1 MANRTT
7 SQTLGA
13 RAGLGLSVT
22 LGSVLIF
29 FLVTGLASYLNTRT
43 LNETSW
49 WVTHTQKVIA
59 ALDDVQS
66 MMRAAETGQRGF
78 ILTGDDAYLAQYSS
92 SKTNIADRLGDVAE
106 LINDNPQQKARLP
119 QLREAVDVRFRL
131 MEHVIGVRRNDGL
144 ESARAIVGTDRGKI
158 AMDSIR
164 DQINLMKDTE
174 QALLDV
180 RVKEAETAYQAAIGS
195 GLLACLAGITLL
207 GIIGY
212 LMRKAALARRREEW
226 LQNGQIGLSA
236 AIVGDLRLEQLGE
249 RVLKYLG
256 EYLGAQAGAFFA
268 QDGVR
273 FRRTATYGV
282 PAGSP
287 IPQSFE
293 SGDGLLGQAVKD
305 ARSFIVSDVPDG
317 YLAFGS
323 ALGQSKPRHL
333 LVAPL
338 AADGEVNG
346 VVEFGFLH
354 PVDATSIELCKK
366 VFELVGTAVRSADY
380 RTHLQN
386 LLEETQRQTEELQTQ
401 GEELRVSN
409 EELEEQSRAL
419 KESQA
424 RLEQQQSELEQIN
437 SQLEEQ
443 AQILEAQRDEAGR
456 AKTALQVQAKE
467 LEQASR
473 YKSDFLANM
482 SHELRTPLNSSLI
495 LAKLLADNSEG
506 NLTPEQVQYA
516 QTIRS
521 AGNDLLTLINDILDL
536 SKIEAGKMEI
546 RPEQL
551 PLSYLVDDLVRIF
564 RPVAEQKGLKFR
576 TEIIAGAPTKI
587 ETDRQRLEQVL
598 KNLLSNAMK
607 FTEKGEVV
615 LSISRA
621 ADGRIALAVS
631 DTGIGIAEQQKQA
644 VFEAFRQA
652 DGTTNRKY
660 GGTGLGLSISRE
672 LTRLLGGE
680 IRLESESGRGSTFTV
695 TIPEIYDAVLPPQGT
710 ALAPR
715 AFPPPTESAFA
726 SGSTAFASAAGLLRP
741 AAATA
746 PSTLRMRHIDDDRER
761 LSGDR
766 RVILIVEDDDA
777 FTKVLVDAAHEQSF
791 HCLVAATAE
800 EGMAMAVQYLPSA
813 VVLDVGLPDHSGLS
827 VLDRLKHDARTRH
840 IPVHVV
846 TAGDHEQTALSL
858 GAVGY
863 MSKPV
868 AREELVEALSRL
880 ETRLAKRLRRVLV
893 VEDDAVQLDSLRK
906 LLGSHDVET
915 VGAASAAECL
925 GHLKQETF
933 DCMVLDLSLPD
944 ASGYQL
950 LETLSREDTY
960 SFPPV
965 IVYTGRELSA
975 DEEQRLRRYSKSIII
990 KGAKSPER
998 LLDEV
1003 TLFLHQVVAELPAE
1017 QQRLLEKARSRDAAL
1032 EGRRILIVEDDVRNI
1047 FALTSILEPRG
1058 AIVKFARN
1066 GIEALAALERGL
1078 ATPGEAVDLVLMDVM
1093 MPEMDGITATQEI
1106 RKRPEWKKLPIIMLT
1121 AKAMKNDQENCLA
1134 AGANDYIAKPLD
1146 VEKLLSLVRVWI
1158 PR

>member
-1 MANRTT
+1 MPHRNNPNTI
-7 SQTLGA
+7 GV
-13 RAGLGLSVT
+13 RAGLGLS
-22 LGSVLIF
+22 LGLSSVLIF
-29 FLVTGLASYLNTRT
+29 FVVSGIVSFQKTHT
-43 LNETSW
+43 LNDNSRL
-49 WVTHTQKVIA
+49 VVHTQQVMS
-59 ALDDVQS
+59 ALDDILSSV
-66 MMRAAETGQRGF
+66 RAAESAQRGYL
-78 ILTGDDAYLAQYSS
+78 ITGNKIYLEPYGNLRININERLSELARLTS
-92 SKTNIADRLGDVAE
+92 
-106 LINDNPQQKARLP
+106 DNPLQLGRVP
-119 QLREAVDVRFRL
+119 DLREKVDRRFELMSRVIEVHDKQGYASAQKIIGSDLGKDYMEAIRL
-131 MEHVIGVRRNDGL
+131 HV
-144 ESARAIVGTDRGKI
+144 
-158 AMDSIR
+158 AM
-164 DQINLMKDTE
+164 MKEVE
-174 QALLDV
+174 QKLLDQ
-180 RVKEAETAYQAAIGS
+180 RILDAEAAYRTAIGS
-195 GLLACLAGITLL
+195 VLLTGAVGITLL
-207 GIIGY
+207 LVIGY

-226 LQNGQIGLSA
+226 LQSGQIGLSA
-236 AIVGDLRLEQLGE
+236 AIVGDLRIDQLGE
-249 RVLKYLG
+249 RVLKYLA
-256 EYLGAQAGAFFA
+256 EYLGAQAGAIFA
-268 QDGVR
+268 QDSGR

-282 PAGSP
+282 PAGST
-287 IPQSFE
+287 IPDGFE
-293 SGDGLLGQAVKD
+293 AGDGLLGQAAKD
-305 ARSFIVSDVPDG
+305 LRTFIVDDVPEG
-317 YLAFGS
+317 YLTIGS
-323 ALGQSKPRHL
+323 ALGRSKPRHL
-333 LVAPL
+333 LVAPMS
-338 AADGEVNG
+338 ADGEVNG
-346 VVEFGFLH
+346 VLELGFVEPIDPTTTALFDR
-354 PVDATSIELCKK
+354 VT
-366 VFELVGTAVRSADY
+366 ELVGVAIRSADY

-419 KESQA
+419 KESQS
-424 RLEQQQSELEQIN
+424 RLEQQQAELEATN

-443 AQILEAQRDEAGR
+443 TQLLEIQRDDAAR
-456 AKTALQVQAKE
+456 AKQSLQVQAKE

-521 AGNDLLTLINDILDL
+521 AGNDLLSLINDILNL

-546 RPEQL
+546 RPE
-551 PLSYLVDDLVRIF
+551 PVALSRLIDDLVRIF

-576 TEIIAGAPTKI
+576 TEIAPGTPSTI
-587 ETDRQRLEQVL
+587 ESDRQRLEQVL

-615 LSISRA
+615 LAIGRD
-621 ADGRIALAVS
+621 ADGKIELAVR
-631 DTGIGIAEQQKQA
+631 DTGIGIPEHQRQA
-644 VFEAFRQA
+644 IFEAFRQA
-652 DGTTNRKY
+652 DGTTNRRY

-672 LTRLLGGE
+672 LARLLGGE
-680 IRLESESGRGSTFTV
+680 IRVESEPGQGSVFTV
-695 TIPEIYDAVLPPQGT
+695 TIPEIYDAALTKPSKTSETRTISPTKETSFGPGSP
-710 ALAPR
+710 ASLAPPLR
-715 AFPPPTESAFA
+715 T
-726 SGSTAFASAAGLLRP
+726 AAGG
-741 AAATA
+741 
-746 PSTLRMRHIDDDRER
+746 PSVARVRRIEDDRDK
-761 LSGDR
+761 LTGNR
-766 RVILIVEDDDA
+766 RVILVVEDDEP
-777 FTKVLVDAAHEQSF
+777 FTKILIDLAHEQGF
-791 HCLVAATAE
+791 DCLVAMTAE
-800 EGMAMAVQYLPSA
+800 EGMAMAIQYLPSA

-863 MSKPV
+863 LNKPV
-868 AREELVEALSRL
+868 AREELVETLSRL
-880 ETRLAKRLRRVLV
+880 ETRLEKRLRRVLV

-915 VGAASAAECL
+915 VGARSAAECL
-925 GHLKQETF
+925 EHLKDATF

-944 ASGYQL
+944 ASGYSL

-1003 TLFLHQVVAELPAE
+1003 TLFLHQVVADLPVE

-1032 EGRRILIVEDDVRNI
+1032 ENKRILIVEDDVRNI

-1058 AIVKFARN
+1058 ALIKFARN
-1066 GIEALAALERGL
+1066 GLEALTALEKGIQDP
-1078 ATPGEAVDLVLMDVM
+1078 AEAIDLVLMDVM

-1106 RKRPEWKKLPIIMLT
+1106 RKRLEWKKLPVIMLT
-1121 AKAMKNDQENCLA
+1121 AKAMRNDQENCLA
-1134 AGANDYIAKPLD
+1134 AGANDYMAKPLD

>member
-1 MANRTT
+1 MSHRNSPNTI
-7 SQTLGA
+7 GV
-13 RAGLGLSVT
+13 RAGLGLS
-22 LGSVLIF
+22 LGLTTVLIF
-29 FLVTGLASYLNTRT
+29 FVVSGGVSFQNTRT
-43 LNETSW
+43 LNDSSRL
-49 WVTHTQKVIA
+49 VVHTQQVIS
-59 ALDDVQS
+59 ALDDILSSV
-66 MMRAAETGQRGF
+66 RAAESAQRGYLITGNKIYLEPYGSF
-78 ILTGDDAYLAQYSS
+78 RININERVNELARLTSDNPVQLGRVPDLREKVDRRFELMNRVIDVHDKQGYASAQKIIGSDLGKDYMEAIRRHVVMMKEVEHKLLAQR
-92 SKTNIADRLGDVAE
+92 ILDAE
-106 LINDNPQQKARLP
+106 A
-119 QLREAVDVRFRL
+119 
-131 MEHVIGVRRNDGL
+131 
-144 ESARAIVGTDRGKI
+144 
-158 AMDSIR
+158 
-164 DQINLMKDTE
+164 
-174 QALLDV
+174 
-180 RVKEAETAYQAAIGS
+180 AYAAAIGS
-195 GLLACLAGITLL
+195 GLLTGAVGITLL
-207 GIIGY
+207 LVIGY

-226 LQNGQIGLSA
+226 LQSGQIGLSA
-236 AIVGDLRLEQLGE
+236 AIVGDLRIDQLGE
-249 RVLKYLG
+249 LVLKYLA
-256 EYLGAQAGAFFA
+256 EYLGAQAGAIYA
-268 QDGVR
+268 KDSGS

-282 PAGSP
+282 PAGST
-287 IPQSFE
+287 IPDGFKA
-293 SGDGLLGQAVKD
+293 GDGLLGQAAKD
-305 ARSFIVSDVPDG
+305 SRTFIVDEVPEG
-317 YLAFGS
+317 YLTIGS
-323 ALGQSKPRHL
+323 ALGRSKPRHL
-333 LVAPL
+333 LVAPIS
-338 AADGEVNG
+338 ADGDVNG
-346 VVEFGFLH
+346 VLELGFVEPIDPTTTALFDR
-354 PVDATSIELCKK
+354 VT
-366 VFELVGTAVRSADY
+366 ELVGVAIRSADY

-419 KESQA
+419 KESQS
-424 RLEQQQSELEQIN
+424 RLEQQQAELEATN

-443 AQILEAQRDEAGR
+443 TQLLEIQRDDAAR
-456 AKTALQVQAKE
+456 AKQSLQVQAKE

-495 LAKLLADNSEG
+495 LAKLLADNPEG
-506 NLTPEQVQYA
+506 NLTSEQVQYA

-521 AGNDLLTLINDILDL
+521 AGNDLLSLINDILDL

-546 RPEQL
+546 RPE
-551 PLSYLVDDLVRIF
+551 PVALSHLIDDLVRIF

-576 TEIIAGAPTKI
+576 TEIAPGTPSTI

-598 KNLLSNAMK
+598 KNLLSNGMK

-615 LSISRA
+615 LSISRD
-621 ADGRIALAVS
+621 ADGKISLAVR
-631 DTGIGIAEQQKQA
+631 DTGIGIAEYQRQA
-644 VFEAFRQA
+644 IFEAFRQA
-652 DGTTNRKY
+652 DGTTNRRY

-672 LTRLLGGE
+672 LARLLGGE
-680 IRLESESGRGSTFTV
+680 IRVESEPGQGSVFTV
-695 TIPEIYDAVLPPQGT
+695 TIPEIYDA
-710 ALAPR
+710 ALALPSK
-715 AFPPPTESAFA
+715 PTEARSASPAKEA
-726 SGSTAFASAAGLLRP
+726 SFGAGSMGPIAPPLRSTAGGSNVARVRRLQ
-741 AAATA
+741 
-746 PSTLRMRHIDDDRER
+746 DDRDK
-761 LSGDR
+761 LTGNR
-766 RVILIVEDDDA
+766 RVILVVEDDEP
-777 FTKVLVDAAHEQSF
+777 FTKILIDLAHEQGF
-791 HCLVAATAE
+791 DCLVAMTAE
-800 EGMAMAVQYLPSA
+800 EGMAMAIQYLPSA

-863 MSKPV
+863 LNKPV
-868 AREELVEALSRL
+868 AREELAETLSRL
-880 ETRLAKRLRRVLV
+880 ETRLEKRLRRVLV

-915 VGAASAAECL
+915 VGAGSAAECL
-925 GHLKQETF
+925 KQLKDATF

-944 ASGYQL
+944 ATGYSL

-1003 TLFLHQVVAELPAE
+1003 TLFLHQVVADLPVE

-1032 EGRRILIVEDDVRNI
+1032 ENKRILIVEDDVRNI

-1058 AIVKFARN
+1058 AIIKFARN
-1066 GIEALAALERGL
+1066 GLEALAALEKGL
-1078 ATPGEAVDLVLMDVM
+1078 QDPAEAVDLVLMDVM

-1106 RKRPEWKKLPIIMLT
+1106 RKRPEWKKLPVIMLT
-1121 AKAMKNDQENCLA
+1121 AKAMRNDQENCLA
-1134 AGANDYIAKPLD
+1134 AGANDYMAKPLD